1 MKHMPS
7 PLSGFLWVFTLAT
20 LFGLLV
26 GTLNLL
32 NPDAVHIPFGTDA
45 DGNKQSAEG
54 LDGVLASVLSS
65 GALGIF
71 FGILAAFICWIFRG
85 LVKKANDS

>member
-1 MKHMPS
+1 MPS
-7 PLSGFLWVFTLAT
+7 PLKSFFYIFVLIT

-32 NPDAVHIPFGTDA
+32 SPDLVHIPFGVDEN
-45 DGNKQSAEG
+45 GNPQSAEG
-54 LDGVLASVLSS
+54 LDGILTGLFSG

-71 FGILAAFICWIFRG
+71 FGLVAAFFAWIFKAG
-85 LVKKANDS
+85 VNKANDT